1 MTDETV
7 SAKKVSPVGG
17 TDNSGIR
24 SVYATAPYAAE
35 NDTVILSNVKEI
47 LVAQVMIDDGATKTV
62 NSFTIT
68 DADNKLNLT
77 GATTGTAHIFAIV
90 R

>member
-7 SAKKVSPVGG
+7 SAKEVSPVGG

-24 SVYATAPYAAE
+24 AVYATAPYATQ

-47 LVAQVMIDDGATKTV
+47 FMAKVMVDDGANKVESDFSIEDATNKITLTSATV
-62 NSFTIT
+62 
-68 DADNKLNLT
+68 
-77 GATTGTAHIFAIV
+77 GTAHVFAIV

>member
-7 SAKKVSPVGG
+7 SAKEVSPVGG

-24 SVYATAPYAAE
+24 AVYATAPYAVQ
-35 NDTVILSNVKEI
+35 NDTVILSNIKEI
-47 LVAQVMIDDGATKTV
+47 LVAKVMIDSGVTKSEGT
-62 NSFTIT
+62 FTIT
-68 DADNKLNLT
+68 DAQNKINIT
-77 GATTGTAHIFAIV
+77 DATVGTAHIFAIV

>member
-7 SAKKVSPVGG
+7 SAKEVSPVGG
-17 TDNSGIR
+17 TDNSGLR
-24 SVYATAPYAAE
+24 AVYATAPYAVQ

-47 LVAQVMIDDGATKTV
+47 LVAKVTVDDGATKV
-62 NSFTIT
+62 ESNYSIT
-68 DADNKLNLT
+68 DADNKINLT
-77 GATTGTAHIFAIV
+77 TATVGTAHIFAIV